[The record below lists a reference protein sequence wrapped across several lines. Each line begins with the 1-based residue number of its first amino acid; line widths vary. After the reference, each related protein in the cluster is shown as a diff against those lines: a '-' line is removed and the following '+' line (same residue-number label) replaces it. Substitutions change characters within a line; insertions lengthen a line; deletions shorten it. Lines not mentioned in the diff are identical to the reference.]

1 MIDRML
7 GAARLRVDT
16 YEEVERDRGAT
27 GQALLVV
34 ILVTIASIVGGVL
47 GGEEVDVVRGLV
59 VGIIRGVASWA
70 LWALF
75 TWLIGATILKTDD
88 TEADWGQ
95 LARGTGFAQTPG
107 LLNVLG
113 WSVSPHD
120 QSAFPHTGRW
130 RIDLSG
136 DIRVDVCGNGGCGA
150 AEPGLHVDNAGASR
164 DSAGFHPRAHHE
176 RDRIYA
182 DGRELGLDRRDEV
195 GWHCYAVVDGLLGR
209 KVDLRKVLPH
219 ARGQTGPSPH

>member
-27 GQALLVV
+27 GQALIVV

-75 TWLIGATILKTDD
+75 TWLIGATILKTED
-88 TEADWGQ
+88 TEANWGQ

-107 LLNVLG
+107 LLNVI
-113 WSVSPHD
+113 SFIPV
-120 QSAFPHTGRW
+120 A
-130 RIDLSG
+130 
-136 DIRVDVCGNGGCGA
+136 
-150 AEPGLHVDNAGASR
+150 
-164 DSAGFHPRAHHE
+164 
-176 RDRIYA
+176 
-182 DGRELGLDRRDEV
+182 
-195 GWHCYAVVDGLLGR
+195 GLLISLATFVWTFAAMVVVASIIGC
-209 KVDLRKVLPH
+209 
-219 ARGQTGPSPH
+219 

>member
-34 ILVTIASIVGGVL
+34 ILVTIASVVGGVL
-47 GGEEVDVVRGLV
+47 GGEEVDVLRGLV

-75 TWLIGATILKTDD
+75 TWLIGATILKTED
-88 TEADWGQ
+88 TEANWGQ

-107 LLNVLG
+107 LLNVI
-113 WSVSPHD
+113 SFIPV
-120 QSAFPHTGRW
+120 A
-130 RIDLSG
+130 
-136 DIRVDVCGNGGCGA
+136 
-150 AEPGLHVDNAGASR
+150 
-164 DSAGFHPRAHHE
+164 
-176 RDRIYA
+176 
-182 DGRELGLDRRDEV
+182 
-195 GWHCYAVVDGLLGR
+195 GLLISLATFVWTFAAMVVAVR
-209 KVDLRKVLPH
+209 QSLDYTSTMRALFVILLAFIPVLIMNVIVFML
-219 ARGQTGPSPH
+219 TGGS

>member
-27 GQALLVV
+27 GQALIVV

-47 GGEEVDVVRGLV
+47 GGEEIDVVRGLV
-59 VGIIRGVASWA
+59 VGIIRGRRE
-70 LWALF
+70 L
-75 TWLIGATILKTDD
+75 GAVGAVHLADRHDD
-88 TEADWGQ
+88 SEDGRHRSHWGQ

-113 WSVSPHD
+113 FIPV
-120 QSAFPHTGRW
+120 AW

-150 AEPGLHVDNAGASR
+150 AEPGLHVDNAGA
-164 DSAGFHPRAHHE
+164 
-176 RDRIYA
+176 
-182 DGRELGLDRRDEV
+182 L
-195 GWHCYAVVDGLLGR
+195 VVILLAFIP
-209 KVDLRKVLPH
+209 VLIMNVIVFML
-219 ARGQTGPSPH
+219 TGGS